1 MGQVPPLSRW
11 KGTNARESE
20 KRKLRGEKLV
30 PLWESAASYAAITSH
45 PCFLTMVSLYVFPQT
60 AGAGGFIVA
69 LDALHLIFCIISTFL
84 VPLCTRECVI
94 GKTVDVVRWGVV
106 GPRSTLTPWPE
117 NLTMMC
123 LNVFL
128 QTTQRGFNGALVA
141 FLISYCFPASDTG
154 MSCGTSI
161 TSRSSA

>member
-1 MGQVPPLSRW
+1 
-11 KGTNARESE
+11 
-20 KRKLRGEKLV
+20 
-30 PLWESAASYAAITSH
+30 
-45 PCFLTMVSLYVFPQT
+45 MVSLDVFPQT
-60 AGAGGFIVA
+60 PGASGFIVA

-106 GPRSTLTPWPE
+106 GPRSPLTPRPE

-123 LNVFL
+123 LDVFL
-128 QTTQRGFNGALVA
+128 QTIPQRGFNGALVA
-141 FLISYCFPASDTG
+141 FLISYRFPASGTG